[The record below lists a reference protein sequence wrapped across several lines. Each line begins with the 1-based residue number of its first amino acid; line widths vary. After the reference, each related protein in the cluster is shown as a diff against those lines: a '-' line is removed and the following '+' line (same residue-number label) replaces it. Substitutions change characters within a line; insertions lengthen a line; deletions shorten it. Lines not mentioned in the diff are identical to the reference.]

1 MSNPADEPV
10 LSREQLERYS
20 RQITLSEIGI
30 DGQRRLL
37 ESKVLCIGAGGLG
50 SPAALYLA
58 AAGVGTIGVVD
69 GDVVDRSN
77 LHRQVLHGTADIGR
91 AKVESARDAIEAINP
106 DVRVETCDAVLDS
119 GNGLEI
125 ISGYDVVI
133 NGCDNFPTRYLVND
147 ACMIENIPLV
157 DASILRWEAQCT
169 VYTRETGCYRCLF
182 PEPPP
187 PGSVPNCAQAGVTGM
202 LAGHMGTRQGLE
214 AVKLLLGTGRA
225 LTNRLLMFDALEGD
239 YREISWPQN
248 PHCPACGEKRSIVSL
263 IDYEDFCGVPKA
275 GPAESGHGERVSPA
289 EQVREAGLS
298 MQAEE
303 AAALQGA
310 GDVQWID
317 VRELPEHRNFR
328 IPGIPLIP
336 QGAVPDRLDE
346 LDRSAKTIV
355 VCHSGARSAEVTLE
369 LRARGF
375 ESVYNLE
382 GGMLAWMN
390 ARLPVERG

>member
-1 MSNPADEPV
+1 MSYPADEPV

-20 RQITLSEIGI
+20 RQITLQDIGI

-37 ESKVLCIGAGGLG
+37 ESKVLCVGAGGLG

-91 AKVESARDAIEAINP
+91 PKVESAREALEAVNP
-106 DVRVETCDAVLDS
+106 DVRVEAFDAVLTS
-119 GNGLEI
+119 TNGLDI

-147 ACMIENIPLV
+147 ACMIEDIPLV

-187 PGSVPNCAQAGVTGM
+187 AGAVPNCAQAGVTGM
-202 LAGHMGTRQGLE
+202 LAGHMGTRQALE
-214 AVKLLLGTGRA
+214 AVKLLLGKGQV

-239 YREISWPQN
+239 YREVSWPRN
-248 PHCPACGEKRSIVSL
+248 PDCPACGDRRTITAL
-263 IDYEDFCGVPKA
+263 IDYEAFCGVPKA
-275 GPAESGHGERVSPA
+275 GPAESGDRVSPA

-298 MQAEE
+298 IQAGE
-303 AAALQGA
+303 AAGLREA

-317 VRELPEHRNFR
+317 VREPPEHRNVR
-328 IPGIPLIP
+328 IPGITLIP
-336 QGAVPDRLDE
+336 QGAIPERVGG
-346 LDRSAKTIV
+346 LDRDAKTIV

-375 ESVYNLE
+375 DSVYNLD